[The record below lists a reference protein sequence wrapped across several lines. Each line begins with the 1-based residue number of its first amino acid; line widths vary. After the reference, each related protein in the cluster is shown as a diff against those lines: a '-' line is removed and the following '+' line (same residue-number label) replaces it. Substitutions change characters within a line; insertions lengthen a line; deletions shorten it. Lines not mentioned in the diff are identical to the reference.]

1 MARCLTPIDFE
12 RYARGEL
19 DPQDSAHLE
28 RHVAECG
35 RCRATYESLVSD
47 GHELAGGK
55 PARANAGRLVSRID
69 ETVSQQSPLRPDSP
83 PEPPPSPRPRLPEI
97 GGYEIRRIIGRGGM
111 GVVYEAVQ
119 QKLSRTVALKLLPAV
134 MGTSHPELITRFR
147 REATAAARLHHTNII
162 PIYDFGESP
171 DGYYYAMELLDGVS
185 LKTLITQ
192 LAGMDAPHASHT
204 TIAAIL
210 TGAESMAEFAE
221 GEAHS
226 GPPSGTSGSATTSRG
241 KPYYR
246 QVARWTAD
254 VAEALHYAHLQGMVH
269 RDVKPGNLM
278 VNRDGRIVV
287 LDFGLVK
294 TVDDQSITSS
304 GSLVGTYRYMSPEQI
319 GAKRIPVDARA
330 DVYSLGATLYELL
343 AFQPAFSANERPEL
357 LSQILFK
364 EPMAPRKLI
373 PAVPVD
379 LQTICLK
386 AMEKSPGSRY
396 QSAKEMANDL
406 DFYLQDLAIVARPQ
420 GPIRR
425 AMKFIRRHR
434 VQTAILVAALL
445 VIAAAAITYV
455 SLKGARESRSETRR
469 IALEAQRIALHDLL
483 KQAANHWEKK
493 DWDAAR
499 RSYEQALSVK
509 PNSYGALVSLA
520 AMYQDQFYEDGGTEL
535 LEQAN
540 ELLDRAVK
548 AGPDRHEAWNVRGA
562 IYQAWSRPADAIVA
576 YREGLGV
583 NDRYFPFWV
592 NLGMVQ
598 AAEHNLEEAERCLKR
613 GAELAEAVEQV
624 VDSDA
629 ATVMPWRL
637 LAAVQMQLGRNETGE
652 TLGKAMRLSRNRDV
666 ATLALASMY
675 NLGLDGDENTRKA
688 LTLVETAD
696 MLNASADNEQSATE
710 RPNQTSVRIKRTLA
724 LAKLRNEQW
733 DRAISAAR
741 AALDAGSQPALP
753 ELIRAVAWARL
764 GESAKARASLDAATA
779 AWPAGLADADFQVI
793 DDGRSLWFDTAD
805 ELTTLQTE
813 ASRLIERTSAGPH

>member
-19 DPQDSAHLE
+19 DPQGSAHLE
-28 RHVAECG
+28 RHVTECG
-35 RCRATYESLVSD
+35 RCRAAYESFVRSD
-47 GHELAGGK
+47 HQLADDK
-55 PARANAGRLVSRID
+55 PAGANAPRLVSRID
-69 ETVSQQSPLRPDSP
+69 ETVSQQSSPRPDSP
-83 PEPPPSPRPRLPEI
+83 PEPPPSPRPRLPQI

-204 TIAAIL
+204 AIAAIL
-210 TGAESMAEFAE
+210 TGVESMSESGE

-241 KPYYR
+241 RPYYR
-246 QVARWTAD
+246 QVARWAAD

-278 VNRDGRIVV
+278 VNRNGRIVV

-294 TVDDQSITSS
+294 TTDDQSVTSS

-319 GAKRIPVDARA
+319 GAKRVPVDARA

-343 AFQPAFSANERPEL
+343 AFQPAFWANERPEL

-364 EPMAPRKLI
+364 EPAAPRKLI

-406 DFYLQDLAIVARPQ
+406 SFYLQDLAIVARPQ

-425 AMKFIRRHR
+425 AVKFIRRHR
-434 VQTAILVAALL
+434 VQAATLVAALL
-445 VIAAAAITYV
+445 VIAAAAIAYV
-455 SLKGARESRSETRR
+455 SVKGARESRSEARR
-469 IALEAQRIALHDLL
+469 IALLDLL
-483 KQAANHWEKK
+483 KQAASHREKS

-499 RSYEQALSVK
+499 RSYEEALSME

-520 AMYQDQFYEDGGTEL
+520 AMYQDQFYADGNAEL
-535 LEQAN
+535 LERA
-540 ELLDRAVK
+540 EGLLDQAVK
-548 AGPDRHEAWNVRGA
+548 ARPDRHESWNVRG
-562 IYQAWSRPADAIVA
+562 IVYRAWSRPADAIEA
-576 YREGLGV
+576 YREGLKV
-583 NDRYFPFWV
+583 DDTYFPFWV
-592 NLGMVQ
+592 NLGIVH
-598 AAEHNLEEAERCLKR
+598 ATEHDLTEAEGCLKT
-613 GAELAEAVEQV
+613 GAESSEAAEQV
-624 VDSDA
+624 VESDA
-629 ATVMPWRL
+629 AMVMPWRL
-637 LAAVQMQLGRNETGE
+637 LAAVQMQLGQNATGD
-652 TLGKAMRLSRNRDV
+652 TLAKALRLSQSRDV
-666 ATLALASMY
+666 ATLVLASMY
-675 NLGLDGDENTRKA
+675 YLRLNGKENAHRA

-696 MLNASADNEQSATE
+696 MLDASAENEPTTTE
-710 RPNQTSVRIKRTLA
+710 RPNEKSVRVKRTLA
-724 LAKLRNEQW
+724 LARLRNEQW
-733 DRAISAAR
+733 DRAISAAQ
-741 AALDAGSQPALP
+741 AALDVGSQPALP

-764 GESAKARASLDAATA
+764 GGLAKARASLEAATA
-779 AWPAGLADADFQVI
+779 AWPAELVDGGFQVI
-793 DDGRSLWFDTAD
+793 CDGHSLWFDTAD
-805 ELTTLQTE
+805 ELTTLQAE
-813 ASRLIERTSAGPH
+813 ASQVIERTSAEPQ